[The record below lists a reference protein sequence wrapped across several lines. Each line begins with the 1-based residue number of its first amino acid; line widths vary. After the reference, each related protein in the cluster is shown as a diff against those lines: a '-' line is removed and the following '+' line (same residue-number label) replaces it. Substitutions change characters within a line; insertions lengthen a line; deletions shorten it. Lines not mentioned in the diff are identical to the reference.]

1 MTKFRTKVVGMN
13 EQTEAAPEVASATR
27 TQTEPVW
34 QVLVLNDPVNLMSYV
49 VKVFQKVFSFS
60 VQRAERHMIEV
71 HRDGQ
76 SILWIGERERAEM
89 YVQELQQWQLT
100 AKLERQN
107 G

>member
-1 MTKFRTKVVGMN
+1 MN
-13 EQTEAAPEVASATR
+13 EQTEVVPDIAAAT
-27 TQTEPVW
+27 TTHKEPVW

-49 VKVFQKVFSFS
+49 VKVFQKVFGFS
-60 VQRAERHMIEV
+60 AQRAERHMIEV

-76 SILWIGERERAEM
+76 SILWVGERERAEM

>member
-1 MTKFRTKVVGMN
+1 MTEFRTVLSEMN
-13 EQTEAAPEVASATR
+13 EHTEAAPEVASATL
-27 TQTEPVW
+27 TQKEPVW

-60 VQRAERHMIEV
+60 AQRAERHMIEV

-76 SILWIGERERAEM
+76 SILWVGERERAEM

>member
-1 MTKFRTKVVGMN
+1 MN
-13 EQTEAAPEVASATR
+13 EQTEVVPDIAAATT
-27 TQTEPVW
+27 TQKEPVW
-34 QVLVLNDPVNLMSYV
+34 QVLVLNDPFHLMSYV
-49 VKVFQKVFSFS
+49 VKVFQKVFGFS
-60 VQRAERHMIEV
+60 AQRAERHMIEV

-76 SILWIGERERAEM
+76 SILWVGERERAEM